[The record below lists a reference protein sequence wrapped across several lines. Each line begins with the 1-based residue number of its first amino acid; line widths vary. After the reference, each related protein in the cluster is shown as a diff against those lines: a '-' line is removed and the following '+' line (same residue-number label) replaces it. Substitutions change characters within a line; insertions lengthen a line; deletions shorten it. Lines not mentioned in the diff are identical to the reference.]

1 MALAAVGNME
11 HNGQQFFFKEQQL
24 SVDFSVAI
32 MQSPKGRSID
42 FSVAISLRFHLG
54 PSQTVPASPTQQDLL
69 HPSCIQDPNLRL
81 ELQDTLHQ
89 KFFLGE
95 TCKRHGLW
103 LTCPRKVI

>member
-69 HPSCIQDPNLRL
+69 LQTSWVVVNMSKEGNLMEHKSL
-81 ELQDTLHQ
+81 MFEDALV
-89 KFFLGE
+89 LG
-95 TCKRHGLW
+95 K
-103 LTCPRKVI
+103 

>member
-69 HPSCIQDPNLRL
+69 PKSKVGTPGYIAPEVLSRREYDGNLANVM
-81 ELQDTLHQ
+81 
-89 KFFLGE
+89 G
-95 TCKRHGLW
+95 CG
-103 LTCPRKVI
+103 